1 MTFAN
6 ILDECEKLKLEELNM
21 LLEILNNRARE
32 KRRRQ
37 IARNCDRAMK
47 NYKAG
52 KCSEGVD
59 ALMKAVENA
68 ED

>member
-1 MTFAN
+1 MTFAD
-6 ILDECEKLKLEELNM
+6 ILVECEKLKLDDLNT

-37 IARNCDRAMK
+37 MARNCDRAMK

-52 KCSEGVD
+52 KCFEGVD
-59 ALMKAVENA
+59 ALMKAVEDA
-68 ED
+68 GD